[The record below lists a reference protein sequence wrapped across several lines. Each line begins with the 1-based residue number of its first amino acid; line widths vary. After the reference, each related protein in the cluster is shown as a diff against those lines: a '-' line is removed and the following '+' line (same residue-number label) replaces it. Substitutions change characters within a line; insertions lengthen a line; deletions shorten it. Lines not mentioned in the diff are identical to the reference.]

1 MLRRQR
7 TENRRQTLKDRAQK
21 TENKKQTSI
30 RKIFIS
36 FRVCLLTSVF
46 CALSSMILISGCATV
61 SVEEQ
66 KKAEFHY
73 KMGISY
79 FNEGNIQMAFVE
91 FQKAYQ
97 IDPNNKDILN
107 SLGLVYL
114 QFEEFDKARD
124 LFLKAVFIDSS
135 FSEAYN
141 NLGVTYLR
149 RRQWEEAIDAFK
161 KALSNPLY
169 QTPERAFYNL
179 GISYYRIR
187 QYEPSINAF
196 KDAIKRSP
204 LFPMPYYGLALV
216 YNKEGMY
223 GDAAAIIAR
232 AIEIDPEYRGDR
244 KKFIED
250 IKQKLI
256 TAKDEEE
263 ADLRDYLEIMR
274 Y

>member
-1 MLRRQR
+1 MKSPKNQR
-7 TENRRQTLKDRAQK
+7 
-21 TENKKQTSI
+21 
-30 RKIFIS
+30 F
-36 FRVCLLTSVF
+36 FVF
-46 CALSSMILISGCATV
+46 CSSVALLLLISGCATV
-61 SVEEQ
+61 SVEKQRE
-66 KKAEFHY
+66 ADFHY

-79 FNEGNIQMAFVE
+79 MNEGNMQAAFVE
-91 FQKAYQ
+91 LQKAYQ
-97 IDPNNKDILN
+97 ISPNNKEILN

-114 QFEEFDKARD
+114 QFEEFEKARN
-124 LFLKAVFIDSS
+124 LFLKAIFIDSG

-141 NLGVTYLR
+141 NLGVTYFR

-179 GISYYRIR
+179 GMSYYRIG

-204 LFPMPYYGLALV
+204 LFPLPYYGLALV
-216 YNKEGMY
+216 YNKEGRY

-250 IKQKLI
+250 IKQKII

-263 ADLRDYLEIMR
+263 ADLRDYLQIMR